1 MKHATLILPFF
12 LLFAVVARGKY
23 TDHRNRQIDSLEN
36 VVALWTDARIAQS
49 SVAEL
54 EELSLAYK
62 DLVFG
67 YESINPSRSE
77 HFARK
82 LWALSGRT
90 HNLKNAY
97 YATDAIGRHLWAGDQ
112 LDSADWYFRQAL
124 SCVDRMALT
133 VGKVGGYGQDEVD
146 DFYSRLYGALGNLS
160 YSRDDIPGFMEY
172 YQKAGEIFEK
182 YGWNESNAVLW
193 HNMGSVWYDEG
204 DLDKARECYE
214 KSLHFGTVAGDSLWM
229 ASPKLGL
236 AEVYFRQGKTTKA
249 LQYLKEADEYYSKHD
264 DLEFRDRIA
273 TLDVMGKV
281 LEAQKQQT
289 RAIAAGAVVLSLL
302 LLCIVLLLLR
312 ALRLSKENKAADEV
326 IEEMISESEEKAPAS
341 GDSPKLTDRER
352 DILALVAEGLTNKE
366 IAAKLY
372 LTEQTIKW
380 YRMRLNAKFEAKNAS
395 ELIVKAK
402 EMEIV

>member
-1 MKHATLILPFF
+1 MKKLIIINLFF
-12 LLFAVVARGKY
+12 LLCTIVAEARY

-36 VVALWTDARIAQS
+36 VVALWTDAKIAQAS
-49 SVAEL
+49 MAEL

-77 HFARK
+77 YFARK
-82 LWALSGRT
+82 LWSLSERT
-90 HNLKNAY
+90 NNLKNAY

-112 LDSADWYFRQAL
+112 LDSADWYFRKAL
-124 SCVDRMALT
+124 ACVDRMALT
-133 VGKVGGYGQDEVD
+133 VGKDGGYEQDEVD
-146 DFYSRLYGALGNLS
+146 DCYSSLYGALGNLS
-160 YSRDDIPGFMEY
+160 YSRDDIPGLMEY

-214 KSLHFGTVAGDSLWM
+214 KSLQFGTVAGDSLWM

-236 AEVYFRQGKTTKA
+236 AEVYFKQGKTTKA
-249 LQYLKEADEYYSKHD
+249 LQYLKEADEYYSKHE
-264 DLEFRDRIA
+264 DLEYRDRIA

-281 LEAQKQQT
+281 LESQKRQQ
-289 RAIAAGAVVLSLL
+289 AVIASAAVLL
-302 LLCIVLLLLR
+302 AIVLLVLVFVLVR
-312 ALRLSKENKAADEV
+312 ALRLSKEKKAADEV
-326 IEEMISESEEKAPAS
+326 IEEIITEAEGEKPTS
-341 GDSPKLTDRER
+341 GEKPLLTDREME
-352 DILALVAEGLTNKE
+352 ILPLVAEGLTNKE
-366 IAAKLY
+366 IAGKLY

-380 YRMRLNAKFEAKNAS
+380 YRMRLNEKFSAKNAT
-395 ELIVKAK
+395 EVIAKAK
-402 EMEIV
+402 EMGII

>member
-146 DFYSRLYGALGNLS
+146 DCYSRLYGALGNLS
-160 YSRDDIPGFMEY
+160 YSRDDIPGLMEY

-289 RAIAAGAVVLSLL
+289 RTIAAGAVVLSLL
-302 LLCIVLLLLR
+302 LLCFVLLLLR

-326 IEEMISESEEKAPAS
+326 IGEMISASEEKAPAS

-402 EMEIV
+402 EMGIV

>member
-1 MKHATLILPFF
+1 MKKLIIIDLFF
-12 LLFAVVARGKY
+12 LLCTIVAEARY

-36 VVALWTDARIAQS
+36 VVALWTDAKIAQAS
-49 SVAEL
+49 MAEL

-77 HFARK
+77 YFARK
-82 LWALSGRT
+82 LWSLSERT
-90 HNLKNAY
+90 NNLKNAY

-112 LDSADWYFRQAL
+112 LDSADWYFRKAL
-124 SCVDRMALT
+124 ACVDRMALT
-133 VGKVGGYGQDEVD
+133 VGKDGGYEQDEVD
-146 DFYSRLYGALGNLS
+146 DCYSSLYGALGNLS
-160 YSRDDIPGFMEY
+160 YSRDDIPGLMEY

-214 KSLHFGTVAGDSLWM
+214 KSLQFGTVAGDSLWM

-236 AEVYFRQGKTTKA
+236 AEVYFKQGKTTKA
-249 LQYLKEADEYYSKHD
+249 LQYLKEADEYYSKHE
-264 DLEFRDRIA
+264 DLEYRDRIA

-281 LEAQKQQT
+281 LESQKRQQ
-289 RAIAAGAVVLSLL
+289 AVIASAAVLL
-302 LLCIVLLLLR
+302 AIVLLVLVFVLVR
-312 ALRLSKENKAADEV
+312 ALRLSKEKKAADEV
-326 IEEMISESEEKAPAS
+326 IEEIITEAEGEKPTS
-341 GDSPKLTDRER
+341 GEKPLLTDREME
-352 DILALVAEGLTNKE
+352 ILPLVAEGLTNKE
-366 IAAKLY
+366 IAGKLY

-380 YRMRLNAKFEAKNAS
+380 YRMRLNEKFSAKNAT
-395 ELIVKAK
+395 EVIAKAK
-402 EMEIV
+402 EMGII

>member
-1 MKHATLILPFF
+1 MKKLIIIDLFF
-12 LLFAVVARGKY
+12 LLCTIVAEARY

-36 VVALWTDARIAQS
+36 VVALWTDAKIAQAS
-49 SVAEL
+49 MAEL

-77 HFARK
+77 YFARK
-82 LWALSGRT
+82 LWSLSERT
-90 HNLKNAY
+90 NNLKNAY

-112 LDSADWYFRQAL
+112 LDSADWYFRKAL
-124 SCVDRMALT
+124 ACVDRMALT
-133 VGKVGGYGQDEVD
+133 VGKDGGYEQDEVD
-146 DFYSRLYGALGNLS
+146 DCYSSLYGALGNLS
-160 YSRDDIPGFMEY
+160 YSRDDIPGLMEY

-214 KSLHFGTVAGDSLWM
+214 KSLQFGTVAGDSLWM

-236 AEVYFRQGKTTKA
+236 AEVYFKQGKTTKA
-249 LQYLKEADEYYSKHD
+249 LQYLKEADEYYSKHE
-264 DLEFRDRIA
+264 DLEYRDRIA

-281 LEAQKQQT
+281 LESQKRQQ
-289 RAIAAGAVVLSLL
+289 AVIASAAVLL
-302 LLCIVLLLLR
+302 AIVLLVLVFVLVR
-312 ALRLSKENKAADEV
+312 ALRLSKEKKAADEV
-326 IEEMISESEEKAPAS
+326 IEEIITEAEGEKPTS
-341 GDSPKLTDRER
+341 GEKPLLTDREME
-352 DILALVAEGLTNKE
+352 ILPLVAEGLTNKE
-366 IAAKLY
+366 IAGKLY

-380 YRMRLNAKFEAKNAS
+380 YRMRLNEKFSAKNAT
-395 ELIVKAK
+395 EVIAKAK
-402 EMEIV
+402 EMRII